1 MFLKASNIAILFL
14 DKQKQKKKSSFSGWN
29 SRGIRN
35 QYIVSRTLNFFFPRF
50 VLFCFS
56 KNNPPPLFHFLDFLL
71 FHHYSSFSSSTHL
84 TTVGRQSGWL
94 IRLDFFFKGT
104 AKFILF
110 SIFGGNSVGAHHD
123 GVDRSCCRC
132 VMPDGFPATPAW
144 PGPLNYSDSDARR
157 YLNNTRGY
165 IRAQRTPVVV
175 VSSSFFFF
183 IPAME
188 FDGVHCVYIQPRL
201 LPLFY
206 FFPRCTQRRT
216 DFFYPACLICNVK

>member
-71 FHHYSSFSSSTHL
+71 FHHYSSSSSSTHL

-110 SIFGGNSVGAHHD
+110 SIFGGNSVGLTMEWIVAAAA
-123 GVDRSCCRC
+123 VWCR
-132 VMPDGFPATPAW
+132 MAFP
-144 PGPLNYSDSDARR
+144 
-157 YLNNTRGY
+157 
-165 IRAQRTPVVV
+165 
-175 VSSSFFFF
+175 
-183 IPAME
+183 
-188 FDGVHCVYIQPRL
+188 L
-201 LPLFY
+201 LPLGLA
-206 FFPRCTQRRT
+206 P
-216 DFFYPACLICNVK
+216 LIIAIAMRGVI